1 MNTSTRPDSRDI
13 SIIIPWCDR
22 REIRQS
28 LTENVSDF
36 LGLKAEVM
44 VVCCGGNF
52 EALKRLTAP
61 YRGKVSLVS
70 IPARKFNKSLAIN
83 VGVGLSRG
91 AVIVLLDCDI
101 IASKENLKKM
111 IGVARIHGACGVSRV
126 LDYSEE
132 RAISANSALW
142 TVTHQVTFRF
152 ARDREVTVERSQINL
167 RDGSRSGPGILAIQK
182 QLFERVDGANSTLK
196 GWGWEDNDLILR
208 VGMATGKRL
217 PRRGTVFHVGKRRPG
232 STGDHSL
239 ARALS
244 ESTNFRTCLALYA
257 AGIFTGTFSSDN
269 ATHLTGILK
278 SKRRLLR

>member
-1 MNTSTRPDSRDI
+1 MNTSTRQDSWNI

-22 REIRQS
+22 GEIARS

-36 LGLKAEVM
+36 LGLNAEVI
-44 VVCCGGNF
+44 VVCCGGDF
-52 EALKRLTAP
+52 ETLKRLTAP

-70 IPARKFNKSLAIN
+70 IPAKKFNKSLAIN

-91 AVIVLLDCDI
+91 GVIVLLDCDI
-101 IASKENLKKM
+101 IVSKETLRKM
-111 IGVARIHGACGVSRV
+111 IGVARTRGTCGVSRV
-126 LDYSEE
+126 LDYSEG
-132 RAISANSALW
+132 RAISAKTALW

-152 ARDREVTVERSQINL
+152 ARDRKVTVERSQINL

-182 QLFERVDGANSTLK
+182 QLFERVDGANSALK
-196 GWGWEDNDLILR
+196 SWGWEDNDLILR
-208 VGMATGKRL
+208 VGIATGKRL
-217 PRRGTVFHVGKRRPG
+217 PRRGTVFHLGKRRRG
-232 STGDHSL
+232 STGEHSL

-257 AGIFTGTFSSDN
+257 AGIFTGTYSSDN
-269 ATHLTGILK
+269 ATHLTDILK